1 MAAENL
7 RRRAPSPKAVLAVL
21 LLLAASLCAAGQ
33 PPSPAVQ
40 APAPFPL
47 TINGR
52 PLHYTINFQPVM
64 PGEEVVFTSAD
75 HLLPR
80 LNIQVADRALELT
93 RQQWVWRAPER
104 AGVYTA
110 VVHLEAAGA
119 QNQRQTLE
127 VQLLVMVPANRV
139 SNGHLK
145 GYRIGGYPPPLRE
158 LSSYNAPEGFIEV
171 TANTQHTPVS
181 PNFTLGQFLC
191 KQKSG
196 YPKYLVLQ
204 PALVNKLEELLLEVN
219 ARGIITPSFVIMSGY
234 RTPYYNRA
242 IKNVPSSY
250 HIYGGAADIYID
262 VNPEDGVMD
271 DLNRDGKLDRRDAAL
286 LYDWADSFAARHNRP
301 DLTGGVGE
309 YDSTHAHGPFIHID
323 VRGTPARWG
332 RWPP

>member
-1 MAAENL
+1 M
-7 RRRAPSPKAVLAVL
+7 LALYPVALVL
-21 LLLAASLCAAGQ
+21 LLYSAFSAADPRSAA
-33 PPSPAVQ
+33 AVH

-47 TINGR
+47 TLNNR
-52 PLHYTINFQPVM
+52 MVHYSINFQPVM
-64 PGEEVVFTSAD
+64 PGEDVVFSSAA
-75 HLLPR
+75 HLVSR
-80 LNIQVADRALELT
+80 LNIQVAGKNLAPI
-93 RQQWVWRAPER
+93 QQEFIWRAPAR

-110 VVHLEAAGA
+110 VVHLEPASTKQA
-119 QNQRQTLE
+119 RQTLE

-139 SNGHLK
+139 SNGHLN
-145 GYRIGGYPPPLRE
+145 GYRIGGYPPPLRD
-158 LSSYNAPEGFIEV
+158 LSSYNAPKGFIEV
-171 TANTQHTPVS
+171 TANTLHTPIS

-191 KQKSG
+191 KQRGG

-204 PALVNKLEELLLEVN
+204 PALLNKLEEFLLEVN

-271 DLNRDGKLDRRDAAL
+271 DINRDGKLDRRDAAL
-286 LYDWADSFAARHNRP
+286 LYDWADSFATRHNRP